1 MLKILSKIAVL
12 SMGALFF
19 SNAYGQ
25 VVILGNNL
33 QPSSVSNTGTVVG
46 IYQNS
51 NFLWTP
57 GNALVNMGDISNG
70 SSYSGDPDISNDGTK
85 AAFTSTNPA
94 TNLNEFTLYD
104 VGTQIRTYVG
114 GGSNDFSG
122 TIGSAF
128 AMSGNGNYI
137 VGRGYSANSPQVSLP
152 TKWETAAGT
161 TELQINSPQGGGANG
176 ISISGNV
183 IGGFLNSQ
191 FGEMMGTVWKNGTPT
206 MIIDNN
212 GMPMTYVTNVSDDGN
227 WAIANSYDQSAAI
240 WNETSGVI
248 TIPPINVTTQTHT
261 GYPTGI
267 NSNGTKVVGYYRDAF
282 NPTFDTN
289 ESFFWTPSTGS
300 MLLSQYVASL
310 GLDTLGINFILPT
323 DISSNGKYIT
333 GWGMKNGTMLGFRIE
348 VPDSFLGVNTI
359 SKKQISIYPN
369 PVKDI
374 LNIVGANTISD
385 VKIYDMT
392 GRNVLEMKDVK
403 NGKINISN
411 LSKGIYLLK
420 AVIDRK
426 TEILKV
432 IKE

>member
-1 MLKILSKIAVL
+1 MLKLLSKIAVL
-12 SMGALFF
+12 SMGTLFF

-33 QPSSVSNTGTVVG
+33 QPSNVSNTGAVVG
-46 IYQNS
+46 TYQNS

-57 GNALVNMGDISNG
+57 GNALVNMGDVSNG

-114 GGSNDFSG
+114 GGSYDFSG

-137 VGRGYSANSPQVSLP
+137 VGRGYSANAPLP
-152 TKWETAAGT
+152 TKWETGTGT
-161 TELQINSPQGGGANG
+161 TQLQTNSPQGGGANSV
-176 ISISGNV
+176 SISGNV
-183 IGGFLNSQ
+183 IGGFLNSS
-191 FGEMMGTVWKNGTPT
+191 FGEMMGVVWKNGTPT
-206 MIIDNN
+206 MIMDSN
-212 GMPMTYVTNVSDDGN
+212 GMPMTLVTKVSDDGN
-227 WAIANSYDQSAAI
+227 WAIANSYDQSAVI
-240 WNETSGVI
+240 WNEISGVI
-248 TIPPINVTTQTHT
+248 TIPPVNVTTQTHT
-261 GYPTGI
+261 GYPMSI
-267 NSNGTKVVGYYRDAF
+267 NSDGTKVVGYYRDAF

-300 MLLSQYVASL
+300 ILLSQYVASL
-310 GLDTLGINFILPT
+310 GLDAQGINFILPT
-323 DISSNGKYIT
+323 DISPNGKYIT

-359 SKKQISIYPN
+359 DKKQISIYPN

-374 LNIVGANTISD
+374 LNIDGANIISD
-385 VKIYDMT
+385 VKICDMA
-392 GRNVLEMKDVK
+392 GRNVLEMKEIK
-403 NGKINISN
+403 NGKINVSN
-411 LSKGIYLLK
+411 LSKGVYLLK
-420 AVIDRK
+420 AVIDGK
-426 TEILKV
+426 AEILKV